1 MRYYFAPMEGLTG
14 SLFRKVHYELFPG
27 ADRYYTPFIS
37 PTAERVFTAR
47 EKREILPDIT
57 RGIPLVP
64 QLLTKNAQDFLWAA
78 RALADMGYA
87 EVNLNLGCPSRT
99 VTAKG
104 KGSAMLGDVDALR
117 LFLDELF
124 AGAEGLCISVKTRI
138 GVKDVQEFPAIL
150 ALYNQY
156 PICELTVHPRTTKEM
171 YTGSAHRDVFAAAMS
186 ATALPLCY
194 NGDITTPAEAR
205 RVEAEFP
212 GVEAVMI
219 GRAAVRNL
227 ALFRQIK
234 GGTPMTKSE
243 LRRFHEAMYAGYR
256 ELFDRRIAMKKMKE
270 LWNGLIR
277 NFEDNDKIAKKLA
290 RSEDV
295 GQFDFWVEAAFQEL
309 NLQKGEEE

>member
-14 SLFRKVHYELFPG
+14 SLFRKIHHELFPG

-64 QLLTKNAQDFLWAA
+64 QLLTRNAGDFLWAA
-78 RALADMGYA
+78 RSLADMGYE

-117 LFLDELF
+117 SFLDELF
-124 AGAEGLCISVKTRI
+124 AGAEGLNISVKTRI
-138 GVKDVQEFPAIL
+138 GVKDVQEFPAVL
-150 ALYNQY
+150 ALFNQY
-156 PICELTVHPRTTKEM
+156 PIRELTIHPRTTREM
-171 YTGSAHRDVFAAAMS
+171 YTGRAHRDVFAE
-186 ATALPLCY
+186 ATQSTSLPLCY
-194 NGDITTPAEAR
+194 NGDITTPEEALSMG
-205 RVEAEFP
+205 EEFP
-212 GVEAVMI
+212 GLEAVMI
-219 GRAAVRNL
+219 GRAAVRNV

-234 GGTPMTKSE
+234 GGAPLTKGE
-243 LRRFHEAMYAGYR
+243 LRAFHEAMYAGYR

-270 LWNGLIR
+270 LWSGLIH
-277 NFEDNDKIAKKLA
+277 NFADSEKIGKKLA

-295 GQFDFWVEAAFQEL
+295 QQFDFWIEAAFQEL
-309 NLQKGEEE
+309 TLGEDTL

>member
-37 PTAERVFTAR
+37 PTAEHVFTSR
-47 EKREILPDIT
+47 ERREILPDIT

-64 QLLTKNAQDFLWAA
+64 QLLTKNAGDFLWAA
-78 RALADMGYA
+78 RALADMGYE

-104 KGSAMLGDVDALR
+104 KGSAMLGDVEALR
-117 LFLDELF
+117 RFLDELF
-124 AGAEGLCISVKTRI
+124 TGADGLRVSVKTRI
-138 GVKDVQEFPAIL
+138 GVKDVEEFPDIL

-156 PICELTVHPRTTKEM
+156 PIRELTIHPRTTKEM
-171 YTGSAHRDVFAAAMS
+171 YKGLAHRDVFAAAMS
-186 ATALPLCY
+186 ATKLPLCY
-194 NGDITTPAEAR
+194 NGDVTVPSEAK
-205 RVEAEFP
+205 EMEDAFP
-212 GVEAVMI
+212 GLQAVMI

-227 ALFRQIK
+227 ALFRQIQ
-234 GGTPMTKSE
+234 GGASMRKEE
-243 LRRFHEAMYAGYR
+243 LRAFHEAMYAGYR

-270 LWNGLIR
+270 LWNGLIH
-277 NFEDNDKIAKKLA
+277 NFADSDKIAKKLA

-295 GQFDFWVEAAFQEL
+295 DQFDFWVEAAFQEL
-309 NLQKGEEE
+309 NLQQEGE

>member
-37 PTAERVFTAR
+37 PTAEHVFTSR
-47 EKREILPDIT
+47 ERREILPDIT

-64 QLLTKNAQDFLWAA
+64 QLLTKNAGDFLWAA
-78 RALADMGYA
+78 RALADMGYE

-104 KGSAMLGDVDALR
+104 KGSAMLGDVEALR
-117 LFLDELF
+117 RFLDELF
-124 AGAEGLCISVKTRI
+124 AGADGLHVSVKTRI
-138 GVKDVQEFPAIL
+138 GVKDVEEFPDIL

-156 PICELTVHPRTTKEM
+156 PIRELTIHPRTTKEM
-171 YTGSAHRDVFAAAMS
+171 YKGLAHRDVFAAAMS
-186 ATALPLCY
+186 ATKLPLCY
-194 NGDITTPAEAR
+194 NGDVTVPSEAK
-205 RVEAEFP
+205 EMEDAFP
-212 GVEAVMI
+212 GLQAVMI

-227 ALFRQIK
+227 ALFRQIQ
-234 GGTPMTKSE
+234 GGASMRKEE
-243 LRRFHEAMYAGYR
+243 LRAFHEAMYAGYR

-270 LWNGLIR
+270 LWNGLIH
-277 NFEDNDKIAKKLA
+277 NFADSDKIAKKLA

-295 GQFDFWVEAAFQEL
+295 DQFDFWVEAAFQEL
-309 NLQKGEEE
+309 NLQQEGE

>member
-1 MRYYFAPMEGLTG
+1 MQYYFAPMEGLTG

-37 PTAERVFTAR
+37 PTAEHVFTSR

-78 RALADMGYA
+78 RALAEMGYE

-117 LFLDELF
+117 GFLDELF
-124 AGAEGLCISVKTRI
+124 AGVEGYRVSVKTRI
-138 GVKDVQEFPAIL
+138 GVKEPEEFPAIL
-150 ALYNQY
+150 DLYNQY

-171 YTGSAHRDVFAAAMS
+171 YKGLAHRDVFAEAMEN
-186 ATALPLCY
+186 TNLPLCY
-194 NGDITTPAEAR
+194 NGDITTPQEALEIAG
-205 RVEAEFP
+205 VFP

-219 GRAAVRNL
+219 GRAAVKNP

-234 GGTPMTKSE
+234 GGEPLDKKE
-243 LRRFHEAMYAGYR
+243 LRAFHDAMYAGYR

-270 LWNGLIR
+270 LWNGMIH
-277 NFEDNDKIAKKLA
+277 NFADSDKIAKKLA

-295 GQFDFWVEAAFQEL
+295 EQFDFWIEAAFQEL
-309 NLQKGEEE
+309 NLI